1 MKKVR
6 FLLLYGAFL
15 ALFLLLSLEV
25 VLRLGY
31 FEPTFSSKAATKVTL
46 DRKLLF
52 KVVPHSN
59 VTINGHGYR
68 DREFPEK
75 SGQRKRIL
83 FLGDSLVFGIG
94 VQHFQTL
101 PKALEDMLAP
111 GAEVFNMGMY
121 GYGPDQSL
129 MQLTTQGLALDPDM
143 VILGVFAANDFG
155 DIIKNDLYRLDEG
168 GEIRYNPDNL
178 VGGNI
183 PRLRSRYLYQFLR
196 LRSREKQRG
205 APPNIGSQEFEHV
218 FTQLMSDGYDLEL
231 MTDPDSPVSRRK
243 KQLMGGI
250 LRGFRRAL
258 NERGIPFLV
267 VIIPNAHNVEEPE
280 YFEGRGIPPE
290 RRFYN
295 EAVVA
300 ELCREESIPY
310 IDLSEQFLERTA
322 RSPGLY
328 EAKHDHHLSVYG
340 NLFAA
345 AVIRPV
351 MIRMLK
357 E

>member
-121 GYGPDQSL
+121 GYGPD
-129 MQLTTQGLALDPDM
+129 
-143 VILGVFAANDFG
+143 
-155 DIIKNDLYRLDEG
+155 RLDEG